1 MSGHSKWSS
10 IKHKKAATDKKRG
23 AMFSKLS
30 RAIMV
35 AVREG
40 GPNVADNLAL
50 QNAVEK
56 ARSFS
61 MPKDT
66 IERAIERASG
76 ASDSAQFETVVYEGY
91 GPGGAAL
98 IVEALTDNR
107 NRTASNVR
115 AAFNRAGGSLGQT
128 GSVAFLFDR
137 KGVIQ
142 ITGDADEDEVMLA
155 AAEADAEDVEADD
168 GVITV
173 TSDPTALA
181 QVRGALED
189 AGFTVDSAEIRMVP
203 KTLSTVDDEAAAKL
217 MRLVDALED
226 DDDVQEVFFNFEVPE
241 SLLAEG

>member
-23 AMFSKLS
+23 VMFSKLS

-40 GPNVADNLAL
+40 GPNIADNLAL

-181 QVRGALED
+181 HVRTALED
-189 AGFTVDSAEIRMVP
+189 AGFPVDSAEIRMVP
-203 KTLSTVDDEAAAKL
+203 KTLSTVDEEAAAKL

-241 SLLAEG
+241 SLLAES